1 MPITRGKRA
10 VRNDKSP
17 SSTSQPIPSSP
28 TIPAPAEQRGRSR
41 TTSLA
46 LTSSSSSSLHAST
59 DTQPTVERDTDAQ
72 ITAARTAR
80 GARRIMAPM
89 TAVTTHVTTELSTR
103 FHGQGTEKDD
113 DVETP
118 RWGRMD
124 SRAFFER
131 RPQEVRM
138 KAPWHNPSRDTDTSS
153 STYKRQ
159 TPSVSTR
166 DRYDTTSPPSRRI
179 TTLVETAAASPLETS
194 ELSDDDMD
202 DRLSRL
208 SFTPPPPPP
217 LFDMEGLGEE
227 EDKNRDDDDLQAT
240 SGYTWEKIKESAR
253 LGAFPLPQHTHRQ
266 FPNLITADLSSAN
279 NSTSSS
285 HNGYASPFLVDEGAM
300 IQTNAY
306 EEDDDKDDDPF
317 GFTKVERKL
326 EKTRSLQHKLLPIN
340 ATKSRSVFN
349 PTAPTTDN
357 SNNSGSNHV
366 GIVRSMDRNLDR
378 TVAERAATRR
388 RGDVKGKG
396 KAIDQGPSTQHP
408 LGSNCN
414 GYNINNEADD
424 QEDVQRAIL
433 LSLGKVFDA
442 EHGEG
447 CSTSALLSSS
457 SSRSPIVWLS
467 SESDLPSC
475 DESAAGREK
484 GISASTSLV
493 TVRSDRAVQGL
504 DDLDS
509 DDDLAFGFGDGDRNR
524 VGLGHGQGQMPPST
538 PQKKK
543 PAIVSI
549 DSDDDDDRSPIVIE
563 TTPKRMTKP
572 EAGMPLSMESPVSY
586 TATGRRTGKKKY
598 LTTEQLEAMLPRR
611 RRTHSRNEE
620 AVVISSNGSS
630 SEDEEEE
637 VLVRRRRGGLSTG
650 SAVTKQRSHQK
661 QDTTGKKRKA
671 DTAISTPTSKRG
683 QGSKASLTSTEDKA
697 KVNGSNYKKKD
708 PDENKSS
715 WSAAQWAAHQER
727 IKYFQQ
733 LDDFELEVEEV

>member
-28 TIPAPAEQRGRSR
+28 TIPATAEQRGRSR

-46 LTSSSSSSLHAST
+46 LTSSPSSSLHAST
-59 DTQPTVERDTDAQ
+59 DTQPTVEPDTDAK
-72 ITAARTAR
+72 ITTVRTAR
-80 GARRIMAPM
+80 GARRAMAPI

-103 FHGQGTEKDD
+103 LHGQGTEKDD
-113 DVETP
+113 DVEAP

-166 DRYDTTSPPSRRI
+166 DRYDTTTLPSRHI
-179 TTLVETAAASPLETS
+179 TTLVETAAASPLGTS

-227 EDKNRDDDDLQAT
+227 EDKDRDDDDLQAT

-253 LGAFPLPQHTHRQ
+253 PGAFPLSQHTHRQ
-266 FPNLITADLSSAN
+266 FADLTTADLSSAN

-285 HNGYASPFLVDEGAM
+285 HNGYASPFLVDKGAM
-300 IQTNAY
+300 VQTNAH

-326 EKTRSLQHKLLPIN
+326 GKIRSLQHKLLPVN
-340 ATKSRSVFN
+340 ATNSHSVFN
-349 PTAPTTDN
+349 PATPTTDN
-357 SNNSGSNHV
+357 IHNSSSKHV
-366 GIVRSMDRNLDR
+366 GIVRSVDRDLDG

-396 KAIDQGPSTQHP
+396 KAIDQGPSTQQP
-408 LGSNCN
+408 LGSHSN
-414 GYNINNEADD
+414 GYNVNNEADD

-447 CSTSALLSSS
+447 CSTSAPLSSS
-457 SSRSPIVWLS
+457 SSQLPIVWLS

-484 GISASTSLV
+484 GIPASTLV
-493 TVRSDRAVQGL
+493 TARSDRAVQGL

-509 DDDLAFGFGDGDRNR
+509 DDDLALGFGDGNRSR

-620 AVVISSNGSS
+620 AVVISSSS
-630 SEDEEEE
+630 SSGEDEEEE
-637 VLVRRRRGGLSTG
+637 VLVRRRRGGLGTG
-650 SAVTKQRSHQK
+650 SAVTKQRSRQK
-661 QDTTGKKRKA
+661 QDTTEKKRKA
-671 DTAISTPTSKRG
+671 DTAISTPTPKRS
-683 QGSKASLTSTEDKA
+683 QGSKASLKSTEDKA